1 MSTLA
6 ALLAD
11 LADELDL
18 ADGLDLAERRPARD
32 GLEYLRGGVLFAV
45 SGPMAEFRLRPDI
58 VAAALRTPDTR
69 PSDRGPAW
77 VGFAPET
84 LDQFAI
90 DRATA
95 WFRLAWTVAAA

>member
-6 ALLAD
+6 GLLAD

-18 ADGLDLAERRPARD
+18 AERRAAPD
-32 GLEYLRGGVLFAV
+32 GVEYLRDGALFAV
-45 SGPMAEFRLRPDI
+45 SGPLAEFRLRPDI
-58 VAAALRTPDTR
+58 VVAALRTPDTR
-69 PSDRGPAW
+69 RSERGPAW
-77 VGFAPET
+77 VRFAPAT

-95 WFRLAWTVAAA
+95 WFRFAWKVASA